1 MKSYFQKQTS
11 SFNLCSRIVFQ
22 IYEYTKL
29 VQSESDTEMWSLSL
43 GMSDFSFHFA
53 LFSNIQKF
61 SKDYWLIIVYSSE
74 CKIRPRGKQSKP

>member
-29 VQSESDTEMWSLSL
+29 VKSESDTEVWSLSL
-43 GMSDFSFHFA
+43 GISQTFHFI
-53 LFSNIQKF
+53 LLYFQIFRS
-61 SKDYWLIIVYSSE
+61 SLRIIGSLLCIHLSV
-74 CKIRPRGKQSKP
+74 K